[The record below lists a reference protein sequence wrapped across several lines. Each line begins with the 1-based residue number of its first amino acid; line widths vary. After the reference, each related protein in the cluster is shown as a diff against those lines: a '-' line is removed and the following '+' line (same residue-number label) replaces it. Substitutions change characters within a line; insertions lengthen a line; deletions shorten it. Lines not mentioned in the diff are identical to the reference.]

1 MTTRGR
7 AAVLAGGAVAFLVGG
22 CAREEMPPGTAPDFE
37 APAVVEMFPAFG
49 AAVPDLEE
57 DAFVRFDEP
66 LGDPRSLS
74 RTVQTSPAWLYE
86 IRAGRRN
93 LRIRPS
99 DGWRPGV
106 VYTFTIPPGLTDLVR
121 NRTAQPIEL
130 LFTTGPE
137 LTATRTAGKVS
148 DRETVRGVRDAA
160 LLVLGADSVP
170 YAAVSDTGGNF
181 ALEALPVGEYW
192 AYAFRDQNRN
202 RMLDREFEPH
212 DSAAVRLTET
222 NSVVSLDLW
231 LTAPDS
237 TPPQLGLS
245 EALDS
250 LRIRLEFDDML
261 EPEALVD
268 GDATVNVVAEG
279 TDEAWPVA
287 EFVVGQALSSAVSD
301 SVDFPEGEGEGEAE
315 VAPEPEAE
323 REAISGVPPDTAG
336 AVPDTTGVLPEGE
349 DEGLTVPARERPDRF
364 VTLRLARPLI
374 EGTYR
379 VSASG
384 FVNLRGLSGG
394 GDTTFVYTA
403 PPEPAPEPEVP
414 AEIEGV
420 EAEDEDAGD
429 GEPGDEGRL
438 P

>member
-1 MTTRGR
+1 
-7 AAVLAGGAVAFLVGG
+7 
-22 CAREEMPPGTAPDFE
+22 MPPGTAPDFE

-49 AAVPDLEE
+49 AAVPDLDE
-57 DAFVRFDEP
+57 DAYVRFSEP

-86 IRAGRRN
+86 VRAGRSN
-93 LRIRPS
+93 VRIRPR
-99 DGWRPGV
+99 DGWKPGV

-121 NRTAQPIEL
+121 NRTQQPIEL
-130 LFTTGPE
+130 LFTTGAE
-137 LTATRTAGKVS
+137 LAGTRTAGTVS
-148 DRETVRGVRDAA
+148 DRETVRRVRDAS

-181 ALEALPVGEYW
+181 ALEALPVGDYW

-212 DSAAVRLTET
+212 DSGAVRLTDT
-222 NSVVSLDLW
+222 SSVVSLDLW

-237 TPPQLGLS
+237 TAPLLGLS

-250 LRIRLEFDDML
+250 LKIRLEFDDML
-261 EPEALVD
+261 EPEALPE
-268 GDATVNVVAEG
+268 GAAVNVVAVG
-279 TDEAWPVA
+279 TEEEWPVA
-287 EFVVGQALSSAVSD
+287 EFVLGQSLPSAPPD
-301 SVDFPEGEGEGEAE
+301 SAGPPEGEGEVEGA
-315 VAPEPEAE
+315 
-323 REAISGVPPDTAG
+323 VPPLTPDTAE
-336 AVPDTTGVLPEGE
+336 APPEDPTEGVTSPE
-349 DEGLTVPARERPDRF
+349 RERPDRF
-364 VTLRLARPLI
+364 VTVLLDRPLL

-394 GDTTFVYTA
+394 GDTTFVYTP
-403 PPEPAPEPEVP
+403 PPEPAPEPEVL
-414 AEIEGV
+414 ETEGA
-420 EAEDEDAGD
+420 EAESGDEVD
-429 GEPGDEGRL
+429 GEPADEGRG